1 MLAVFVQVW
10 PRKINISIFSISSAA
25 GVDMLKQTANV
36 ERHWAQA
43 QSKELFLDVLV
54 RKAIS
59 KDC

>member
-1 MLAVFVQVW
+1 MLAVYVQVW
-10 PRKINISIFSISSAA
+10 PRKINISIFSISTAA
-25 GVDMLKQTANV
+25 GVDMLKQTARV

-43 QSKELFLDVLV
+43 QSKQLFLDVVV

>member
-1 MLAVFVQVW
+1 MLAVYVQVW
-10 PRKINISIFSISSAA
+10 PRKINISIFSISTAA
-25 GVDMLKQTANV
+25 GVDMLKQTARV

-43 QSKELFLDVLV
+43 QSKQLFLDVV